1 MVSMSLKLM
10 ALGICLLAISLFVE
24 NIYIQYPLLFTSIL
38 LNIIAITK
46 SFREKKNNR

>member
-10 ALGICLLAISLFVE
+10 TVGICLLAISLFVE
-24 NIYIQYPLLFTSIL
+24 NIYIQYPILFTSIL
-38 LNIIAITK
+38 LNIIAIVK